1 MRVTGQSPGNRA
13 RIQNPESRV
22 LATHCPPPPQ
32 SLCDPEE
39 PWQPSSPPLCSSHT
53 RALYILI
60 ALFLLPMGH
69 VWGGNNGFQSPIRFF
84 HVWTAVCGY
93 RIPLRGKLEAP
104 VGLCPCFC
112 SWGRCTLPAVRP
124 SRLHGPPRWPFSS
137 TLACSHPGQGTRDL
151 SSSAGLLQVETFS
164 LGSPRPAPPPPRHG
178 SPSAGR
184 PSYWLGQR
192 IHSGFSILF
201 VQPSA

>member
-1 MRVTGQSPGNRA
+1 M
-13 RIQNPESRV
+13 
-22 LATHCPPPPQ
+22 
-32 SLCDPEE
+32 
-39 PWQPSSPPLCSSHT
+39 
-53 RALYILI
+53 
-60 ALFLLPMGH
+60 
-69 VWGGNNGFQSPIRFF
+69 GGNNGFQSPIRFF

-137 TLACSHPGQGTRDL
+137 TLACLHPGQGTRDL
-151 SSSAGLLQVETFS
+151 SSSAGLLQVEIFS
-164 LGSPRPAPPPPRHG
+164 LGSPRPAPPPSRHG

-192 IHSGFSILF
+192 IHSGFPILF